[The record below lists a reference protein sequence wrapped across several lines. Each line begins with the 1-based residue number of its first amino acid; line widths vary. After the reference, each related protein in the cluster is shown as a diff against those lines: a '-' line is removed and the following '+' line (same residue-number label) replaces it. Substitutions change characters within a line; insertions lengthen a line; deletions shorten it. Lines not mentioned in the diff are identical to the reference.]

1 MVEEMYLEEMKEHE
15 LNGSEEK
22 SSKSGEDPAT
32 KTTSPQEKR
41 TSSEIES
48 KSFNS
53 KQDVSKQSQ
62 NTPILPILHEIE
74 RKKNVYSWL
83 YQFAHDNLK

>member
-1 MVEEMYLEEMKEHE
+1 MVMEQVSNWFINARVRLWLPMMEEMYSEEMKEHE
-15 LNGSEEK
+15 LNGFEEK
-22 SSKSGEDPAT
+22 STKSGKDPAT

-53 KQDVSKQSQ
+53 KQDVSKQS
-62 NTPILPILHEIE
+62 
-74 RKKNVYSWL
+74 
-83 YQFAHDNLK
+83 